1 MPNND
6 KVGEEESSKR
16 NDTKHEEKEEEEE
29 EEEEKGGTK
38 LWFSKTSCELQENAS
53 NCHA

>member
-16 NDTKHEEKEEEEE
+16 NDTKH
-29 EEEEKGGTK
+29 EEKGGTK